1 MKSIIETSRALIQ
14 EKEDFVSFDEI
25 IENLG
30 ETDFTN
36 DELRAVIYSDL
47 LSDGRFFIRDKEWNL
62 KENFTNKEIN
72 KIISQ
77 GIVDDLLLEAEDA
90 LEDDDEEDIDV
101 YEEEEINID
110 NFVSEEVL
118 IDGIEDNI
126 NA

>member
-14 EKEDFVSFDEI
+14 EKGDFVSFDEI

-110 NFVSEEVL
+110 NFVEEEVL
-118 IDGIEDNI
+118 IDDIEDNI